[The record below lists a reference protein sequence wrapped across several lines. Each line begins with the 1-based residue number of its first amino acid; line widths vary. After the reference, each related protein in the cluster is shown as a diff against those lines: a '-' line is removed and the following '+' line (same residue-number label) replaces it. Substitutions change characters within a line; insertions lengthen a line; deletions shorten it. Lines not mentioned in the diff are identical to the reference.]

1 MFNNLLEEKY
11 GRCLSNRLT
20 YIFLEL
26 PKLKKTAAEL
36 DGDVL
41 EGMYFCLKNMSNL
54 RSRPEA
60 LKHNIFDK
68 IFEVSEFLE
77 MKEEIRDKILE
88 NMTTERDLKNQFDYA
103 RKEGLALGLEE
114 GRAEGRVEGRA
125 EGRAEGG
132 EEGVK
137 ETVGKMVAA
146 GVPVEVVA
154 KALEMSVEEIQEML
168 S

>member
-1 MFNNLLEEKY
+1 MICSVLLMM
-11 GRCLSNRLT
+11 
-20 YIFLEL
+20 
-26 PKLKKTAAEL
+26 A
-36 DGDVL
+36 
-41 EGMYFCLKNMSNL
+41 
-54 RSRPEA
+54 PEA

-114 GRAEGRVEGRA
+114 GRVEGRVEGRA
-125 EGRAEGG
+125 EGRAEG
-132 EEGVK
+132 VK
-137 ETVGKMVAA
+137 ETVGKMVEA

-154 KALEMSVEEIQEML
+154 KALGMSVEEIQEML

>member
-1 MFNNLLEEKY
+1 
-11 GRCLSNRLT
+11 
-20 YIFLEL
+20 
-26 PKLKKTAAEL
+26 
-36 DGDVL
+36 
-41 EGMYFCLKNMSNL
+41 MYFCLKNMSNL

-125 EGRAEGG
+125 EGRAEGRVEG
-132 EEGVK
+132 RAEGVK
-137 ETVGKMVAA
+137 DTVGKMVEA

-154 KALEMSVEEIQEML
+154 KALGMSVEEIQEML